1 LTAIKLRKFID
12 ISKSKDEKLEAE
24 LKKLQMNKSILI
36 IAKNPPLCTS
46 FATAS
51 APPSTAYKPSKYRRE
66 SDALYDRIYKNGTR

>member
-51 APPSTAYKPSKYRRE
+51 PTNIVHTFEDEAFAGSRF
-66 SDALYDRIYKNGTR
+66 LW